1 MFSLKR
7 LATASVAALTFAACS
22 DSTSP
27 DSVNTATMANEMNQ
41 LATTFDNNAAFQSM
55 ASMLLYF
62 PSGAPAAALRAT
74 LPFSPALARGAMP
87 GLSAGQAIRAAR
99 PRLAPTDA
107 QIIIPIDARGI
118 VYVFNP
124 DSGQYV
130 ASNQAGAPP
139 NGLRIMLYTINDNGQ
154 PVLPLAELGYLDLID
169 ESNASGDRLH
179 VILKLGATTISD
191 YTIVSQPGVN
201 SQRLTATGYLR
212 NVSGTEQVNYTLM
225 SYENFGTGVGDFE
238 YTLTAQ
244 GGAQVLIDSHDN
256 GDLTGSTLI
265 EVSHGGNTMTFDI
278 TDTASGFNGDILFNG
293 TLVATV
299 SRADGQEAVF
309 TGADGRPLSQ
319 QEIGNLAIVLGVA
332 TLFLLITL
340 ANVFLPVFLFV

>member
-7 LATASVAALTFAACS
+7 MATASVAALAFTACS

-27 DSVNTATMANEMNQ
+27 VNTATMANELNE
-41 LATTFDNNAAFQSM
+41 LATTFENNAAFQSM

-62 PSGAPAAALRAT
+62 PSGAAASAVRAT
-74 LPFSPALARGAMP
+74 LPFSPVMARSVMSAP
-87 GLSAGQAIRAAR
+87 SAGQAIRAAR
-99 PRLAPTDA
+99 PRLVPTDA

-124 DSGQYV
+124 DSGRYV
-130 ASNQAGAPP
+130 ASNQSGASP
-139 NGLRIMLYTINDNGQ
+139 NGLRIMLYTINDNGA
-154 PVLPLAELGYLDLID
+154 PVMPLAELGYLDLID

-201 SQRLTATGYLR
+201 SLRLTATGYLR

-225 SYENFGTGVGDFE
+225 SYENFGTGAGDFE

-244 GGAQVLIDSHDN
+244 GGAQVLIDVHEN
-256 GDLTGSTLI
+256 GDLTGTTLI

-278 TDTASGFNGDILFNG
+278 TDTAPGFNGDILFNG

-299 SRADGQEAVF
+299 SQTDGQDAVF
-309 TGADGRPLSQ
+309 TGADGRALSQ
-319 QEIGNLAIVLGVA
+319 QEIANLTMVLGVA
-332 TLFLLITL
+332 AFFLLITL
-340 ANVFLPVFLFV
+340 ANVFLPAFLFVS